1 MKRIFTVIFAALF
14 SLPLMAQDETILDR
28 GDVVPDFTIEM
39 LDGSTV
45 RMSDLRGKVVAL
57 NFWATWCP
65 YCVREL
71 DHLKRDNV
79 LARYEGE
86 DFIFIAVDRG
96 EESETVKAFVDRK
109 GYDFAIG
116 MDRSEDIFGIFAEKG
131 IPRTYVIGRDGVVT
145 GYVLGYTEEL
155 LEELVSKIDETLKTN

>member
-1 MKRIFTVIFAALF
+1 MKRIITFVFAALL
-14 SLPLMAQDETILDR
+14 SLPLSAQNETILDT
-28 GDVVPDFTIEM
+28 GDAVPDFNIEM

-71 DHLKRDNV
+71 DHITRDNV
-79 LARYEGE
+79 LERYEGE
-86 DFIFIAVDRG
+86 DFVFIAVDRG
-96 EESETVKAFVDRK
+96 EAKQTVSEFADRK
-109 GYDFAIG
+109 GYRFGIG
-116 MDRSEDIFGIFAEKG
+116 LDESEDIFKIFAEQG
-131 IPRTYVIGRDGVVT
+131 IPRTYVIGRDGVIT

-155 LEELVSKIDETLKTN
+155 LGELVAKIDETLKTN